1 MARLRYCRD
10 VTVGVCRLPNRRHF
24 YGAQPNAGKRC
35 RPVILEKSPQ
45 RLCGI
50 GDFGVNGVKE
60 VCHRT
65 YDNTLFIVLFSG
77 VFAWR

>member
-1 MARLRYCRD
+1 MARLRNCRD
-10 VTVGVCRLPNRRHF
+10 VTVGVSSPEQAPFLRRAAERWQEVPSS
-24 YGAQPNAGKRC
+24 YLR
-35 RPVILEKSPQ
+35 VISTASLVG
-45 RLCGI
+45 LVT
-50 GDFGVNGVKE
+50 FGVNGVKE